1 MKSGKYRIKELTF
14 FKNGCDI
21 DFLRSLRYY
30 RCYVTED
37 GTYIA
42 VMQFENTY
50 QLVLGDVAML
60 QKDGTVKNTILTQVA
75 VQLDKKYSLYE
86 LAE

>member
-1 MKSGKYRIKELTF
+1 MKAGQYRIKELVF
-14 FKNGCDI
+14 FKNGCNI
-21 DFLRSLRYY
+21 DFLKSLRSY

-42 VMQFENTY
+42 VMQFENAY
-50 QLVLGDVAML
+50 PIILKHVIMV
-60 QKDGTVKNTILTQVA
+60 QKDGSIITTTVTPVE

-86 LAE
+86 IEG